1 MATKVAINGFGRIG
15 RLALRAI
22 IETNRNDLQVV
33 AINDLGSVEENAH
46 LFRYDSIHGRFA
58 GTVTTT
64 KDTMD
69 AGKGVMKVLAE
80 KDPAKLPWKN
90 LGVELVLECTGRF
103 TKREE
108 AEAHIKAGAKRVL
121 ISAPADDVDLTVVFG
136 VNDDK
141 LEKKH
146 TIVSNASC
154 TTNCLSPVAMV
165 LNQTFGI
172 EKGFMTTIHSYTAD
186 QRLQDTLHKDPR
198 RARAAALSMIPA
210 SSGVAK
216 AIQLVLPEL
225 KGKLDGTAIRVPT
238 ANVSV
243 IDLKFVPTKKVTVEA
258 INQAFIAA
266 SKSNRLKG
274 VLNVSDE
281 PLVSSDYNHSMW
293 SSTVD
298 LQETK
303 TVGDNF
309 ARVLSWYD
317 NEWGFACRMT
327 DTALAMAKLG

>member
-22 IETNRNDLQVV
+22 LETNRPDLQVV
-33 AINDLGSVEENAH
+33 ALNDLGSVDENAH
-46 LFRYDSIHGRFA
+46 LFRYDSIHGRFG

-69 AGKGVMKVLAE
+69 AGKGAMKVLAE
-80 KDPAKLPWKN
+80 KDPAKLPWKD
-90 LGVELVLECTGRF
+90 LGVDLVLECTGRF

-108 AEAHIKAGAKRVL
+108 AEAHLKAGAKRVL
-121 ISAPADDVDLTVVFG
+121 VSAPADGVDLTVVYG
-136 VNDDK
+136 VNNDK

-146 TIVSNASC
+146 TVVSNASC

-165 LNQTFGI
+165 LHQAFGI

-216 AIQLVLPEL
+216 AVQLVLPEL

-243 IDLKFVPTKKVTVEA
+243 IDLKFVPSKKVTVDA
-258 INQAFIAA
+258 INNAFIEA
-266 SKSNRLKG
+266 SKGNRLKG
-274 VLNVSDE
+274 ILNVSNE
-281 PLVSSDYNHSMW
+281 PLVSSDYNHSTW
-293 SSTVD
+293 SSTID
-298 LQETK
+298 LLETK

-317 NEWGFACRMT
+317 NEWGFACRMI
-327 DTALAMAKLG
+327 DTALAMARLG

>member
-22 IETNRNDLQVV
+22 LETNRPDLQVV
-33 AINDLGSVEENAH
+33 ALNDLGSVEENAH

-69 AGKGVMKVLAE
+69 AGKGTMKVLAE
-80 KDPAKLPWKN
+80 KDPAKLPWKD
-90 LGVELVLECTGRF
+90 LGVGLVLECTGRF

-108 AEAHIKAGAKRVL
+108 AEAHLKAGAKRVL
-121 ISAPADDVDLTVVFG
+121 VSAPADGVDLTVVYG
-136 VNDDK
+136 VNHDK
-141 LEKKH
+141 LQKSH

-165 LNQTFGI
+165 LHQAFGI

-243 IDLKFVPTKKVTVEA
+243 IDLKFVPTKKVTAEA
-258 INQAFIAA
+258 INAAFVEA
-266 SKSNRLKG
+266 SNGNRLKG
-274 VLNVSDE
+274 ILNTSNE
-281 PLVSSDYNHSMW
+281 PLVSSDYNHSTW

-317 NEWGFACRMT
+317 NEWGFACRMI
-327 DTALAMAKLG
+327 DTAQAMAKLS

>member
-1 MATKVAINGFGRIG
+1 MANVAINGFGRIG

-22 IETNRNDLQVV
+22 LETNRPDLKVV
-33 AINDLGSVEENAH
+33 ALNDLGSVEANAH
-46 LFRYDSIHGRFA
+46 LFRYDSIHGRFG

-69 AGKGVMKVLAE
+69 AGKGTMKVLAE
-80 KDPAKLPWKN
+80 KDPSKLPWKD
-90 LGVELVLECTGRF
+90 LGVDLVLECTGRF

-121 ISAPADDVDLTVVFG
+121 ISAPADGVDLTVVYG
-136 VNDDK
+136 VNHDK

-165 LNQTFGI
+165 LHQAFGI

-186 QRLQDTLHKDPR
+186 QRLQDTLHSDPR
-198 RARAAALSMIPA
+198 RSRAAALSMIPA

-216 AIQLVLPEL
+216 AVQLVLPEL
-225 KGKLDGTAIRVPT
+225 KGRLDGTAIRVPT

-243 IDLKFVPTKKVTVEA
+243 VDLKFVPTKKVTVEA
-258 INQAFIAA
+258 INAAFTEA
-266 SKSNRLKG
+266 SKGKLKG
-274 VLNVSDE
+274 VLNVSNE
-281 PLVSSDYNHSMW
+281 PLVSSDYNHTTW

-298 LQETK
+298 MLETK

-309 ARVLSWYD
+309 ARVISWYD
-317 NEWGFACRMT
+317 NEWGFACRMI
-327 DTALAMAKLG
+327 DTAQAMAKLG

>member
-22 IETNRNDLQVV
+22 LETNRPDLQVV
-33 AINDLGSVEENAH
+33 ALNDLGSVDENAH
-46 LFRYDSIHGRFA
+46 LFRYDSIHGRFG

-69 AGKGVMKVLAE
+69 AGKGAMKVLAE
-80 KDPAKLPWKN
+80 KDPAKLPWKD

-108 AEAHIKAGAKRVL
+108 AEAHLKAGAKRVL
-121 ISAPADDVDLTVVFG
+121 VSAPADGVDLTVVYG
-136 VNDDK
+136 VNNDK

-146 TIVSNASC
+146 TVVSNASC

-165 LNQTFGI
+165 LHQAFGI

-216 AIQLVLPEL
+216 AVQLVLPEL

-243 IDLKFVPTKKVTVEA
+243 IDLKFVPSKKVTVDA
-258 INQAFIAA
+258 INNAFIEA
-266 SKSNRLKG
+266 SKGNRLKG
-274 VLNVSDE
+274 ILNVSNE
-281 PLVSSDYNHSMW
+281 PLVSSDYNHSTW
-293 SSTVD
+293 SSTID
-298 LQETK
+298 LLETK

-317 NEWGFACRMT
+317 NEWGFACRMI
-327 DTALAMAKLG
+327 DTALAMARLG

>member
-1 MATKVAINGFGRIG
+1 MAKVAINGFGRIG

-22 IETNRNDLQVV
+22 LETNRPDLQVV
-33 AINDLGSVEENAH
+33 ALNDLGSVDANAH
-46 LFRYDSIHGRFA
+46 LFRYDTVHGRFN

-69 AGKGVMKVLAE
+69 AGKGTMKVLAE
-80 KDPAKLPWKN
+80 KDPNKLPWKD
-90 LGVELVLECTGRF
+90 LGVDLVLECTGRF
-103 TKREE
+103 TKRDE

-121 ISAPADDVDLTVVFG
+121 VSAPADGVDLTVVYG
-136 VNDDK
+136 VNNEK

-165 LNQTFGI
+165 LHQAFGI
-172 EKGFMTTIHSYTAD
+172 EKGFLTTIHSYTAD
-186 QRLQDTLHKDPR
+186 QRLQDTLHSDPR
-198 RARAAALSMIPA
+198 RSRAAALSMIPA

-225 KGKLDGTAIRVPT
+225 KGRLDGTAIRVPT

-243 IDLKFVPTKKVTVEA
+243 VDLKFVPTKKVTAEA
-258 INQAFIAA
+258 INNAFIEA
-266 SKSNRLKG
+266 SKTPKLKG
-274 VLNVSDE
+274 ILNVSNE
-281 PLVSSDYNHSMW
+281 PLVSSDYNHTTA

-298 LQETK
+298 LLETK

-317 NEWGFACRMT
+317 NEWGFACRMI
-327 DTALAMAKLG
+327 DTAQAMAKLG

>member
-33 AINDLGSVEENAH
+33 ALNDLGSVDANAH
-46 LFRYDSIHGRFA
+46 LFRYDTVHGRFA

-80 KDPAKLPWKN
+80 KDPAKLPWKD
-90 LGVELVLECTGRF
+90 LGVDLVLECTGRF

-121 ISAPADDVDLTVVFG
+121 ISAPADGVDLTVVYG
-136 VNDDK
+136 VNHDK
-141 LEKKH
+141 LEKKQ

-165 LNQTFGI
+165 LHQAFGI
-172 EKGFMTTIHSYTAD
+172 EKGFMTTIHAYTAD
-186 QRLQDTLHKDPR
+186 QRLQDTLHSDPR
-198 RARAAALSMIPA
+198 RARAAAMSMIPA

-225 KGKLDGTAIRVPT
+225 KGRLDGTAIRVPV

-243 IDLKFVPTKKVTVEA
+243 IDLKFTSTKKVTVES
-258 INQAFIAA
+258 INAAFTEA
-266 SKSNRLKG
+266 SKSAKLKG
-274 VLNVSDE
+274 ILNVSNE
-281 PLVSSDYNHSMW
+281 PLVSSDYNHSTW

-298 LQETK
+298 MLETR

-309 ARVLSWYD
+309 ARVMSWYD
-317 NEWGFACRMT
+317 NEWGFACRMI
-327 DTALAMAKLG
+327 DTAQAMAKLG

>member
-1 MATKVAINGFGRIG
+1 MTKVAINGFGRIG
-15 RLALRAI
+15 RLALRTI
-22 IETNRNDLQVV
+22 LETNRNDLQVV
-33 AINDLGSVEENAH
+33 ALNDLGSVDANAH
-46 LFRYDSIHGRFA
+46 LFRYDTVHGRFG

-80 KDPAKLPWKN
+80 KDPSKLPWKD
-90 LGVELVLECTGRF
+90 LGVDLVLECTGRF

-121 ISAPADDVDLTVVFG
+121 ISAPADGVDLTVVYG
-136 VNDDK
+136 VNHDK

-165 LNQTFGI
+165 LHQTFGI
-172 EKGFMTTIHSYTAD
+172 EKGFMTTVHAYTAD
-186 QRLQDTLHKDPR
+186 QRLQDTLHSDPR
-198 RARAAALSMIPA
+198 RSRAAAMSMVPA

-225 KGKLDGTAIRVPT
+225 KGRLDGTAIRVPV

-243 IDLKFVPTKKVTVEA
+243 IDLKFVPTKKVSVET
-258 INQAFIAA
+258 INAAFTEA
-266 SKSNRLKG
+266 SKGKLKG
-274 VLNVSDE
+274 VLNVSNE
-281 PLVSSDYNHSMW
+281 PLVSSDYNHTTW

-298 LQETK
+298 LLETR

-309 ARVLSWYD
+309 ARVMSWYD
-317 NEWGFACRMT
+317 NEWGFACRMI
-327 DTALAMAKLG
+327 DTAQAMAKLG

>member
-15 RLALRAI
+15 RLALRTI
-22 IETNRNDLQVV
+22 LETNRNDLQVV
-33 AINDLGSVEENAH
+33 AINDLGSVDANAH
-46 LFRYDSIHGRFA
+46 LFRYDSIHGRFN

-69 AGKGVMKVLAE
+69 AGKGTMKVLAE
-80 KDPAKLPWKN
+80 KDPAKLPWKD

-103 TKREE
+103 TKRDE

-121 ISAPADDVDLTVVFG
+121 VSAPADGVDLTVVYG
-136 VNDDK
+136 VNHDK

-165 LNQTFGI
+165 LHQAFGI

-186 QRLQDTLHKDPR
+186 QRLQDTLHADPR
-198 RARAAALSMIPA
+198 RSRAAAMSMIPA

-216 AIQLVLPEL
+216 AVQLVLPEL
-225 KGKLDGTAIRVPT
+225 KGRLDGTAIRVPT
-238 ANVSV
+238 PNVSV
-243 IDLKFVPTKKVTVEA
+243 VDLKFVPTKKVTAEA
-258 INQAFIAA
+258 INAAFTEAA
-266 SKSNRLKG
+266 NGKLKG
-274 VLNVSDE
+274 VLNVSNE
-281 PLVSSDYNHSMW
+281 PLVSMDYNHTTW

-298 LQETK
+298 ALETK

-317 NEWGFACRMT
+317 NEWGFACRMI
-327 DTALAMAKLG
+327 DTAQAMAKLG